1 LHTLAPAVDDAD
13 LGEPTLHTR
22 IEVRFHH
29 GEHVLRP
36 EGMEVDLL
44 GDGKLDRLR
53 ELRIAAFLLVA
64 QRAPPEAAARR

>member
-1 LHTLAPAVDDAD
+1 VDDAD
-13 LGEPTLHTR
+13 LGEPTLHTG
-22 IEVRFHH
+22 IEVRFDH

-44 GDGKLDRLR
+44 GDGKLDRLL
-53 ELRIAAFLLVA
+53 ELRIAAFLLVVA